1 MAGDPSRRPSNERV
15 RVAAD
20 MNAIV
25 WIECA
30 SCLGDGWHYPMGGI
44 VDRSRKSRKITCAT
58 CGGRGA
64 RQVTMIQCSPGARI
78 VAAPKGFTD
87 AGEN

>member
-20 MNAIV
+20 VNTLV
-25 WIECA
+25 WIECV
-30 SCLGDGWHYPMGGI
+30 SCLGDGWHYPLGGFI
-44 VDRSRKSRKITCAT
+44 DRARRSRKITCAT

-64 RQVTMIQCSPGARI
+64 RQVPLIQCEPGERI
-78 VAAPKGFTD
+78 VPAPLGFT
-87 AGEN
+87 A